1 MGEISVTHRER
12 APACPSCAADVP
24 AGARFCPACGVRL
37 SSGGEERRVVTVL
50 FADLVGS
57 TRLVESL
64 DPEASRGLLDGLF
77 RRLAAEVHRCGGTV
91 EKYIG
96 DAIVAVFG
104 FPIGHGDD
112 AARAVR
118 AALAMRDAARAL
130 ATEAGDFKPSLRVGL
145 DTGEVVAGAWA
156 GDLRVAGDAVFTAA
170 RIQQAAEP
178 DQVLISTRTLRAVGG
193 PVHTGQPRQIMAR
206 GKQRPVEVIEVSGL
220 EQALQPPA
228 LEPPGTV
235 LVDRE
240 QDLPRLVH
248 ALDDAVR
255 QRRLVLLVG
264 EAGVGKTTLARA
276 ATARFGDAARVLWGR
291 CLPEWQS
298 LPLWPVREVLAAA
311 ADVPVT
317 ETAGVLAGAIGRLV
331 AEAWPEPATAATA
344 AAAVCRLIGLEPDE
358 QGEPPSQLGVR
369 ELAATLAGVLGRLAS
384 RQPTLVVLED
394 IHCATRDLLE
404 VAAILVSTSRH
415 LGGQL
420 GFLGITRPDAPTLD
434 PEWLARAGT
443 ERIHLGS
450 LPEPATSQLL
460 AATLGGHPVAPGLR
474 VRVFEASRGNPLFIK
489 ELALALRDTG
499 QLRDRP
505 VSLPLP
511 DSLRALVGARLDRLP
526 SPRKQV
532 LCRAAVIGRWF
543 SPAALAGM
551 TGEAGEG
558 LDHDL
563 EELALAGLIERLPAR
578 LTGHQNSFAFHHALF
593 REVAYS
599 LLPKAA
605 RSALHERL
613 ATWLAVA
620 GEPAPEPPE
629 AVAPHLVQAVRLA
642 REIRPPTPAD
652 RALAGRTVAICR
664 QGAQRLREQEALVAA
679 AALLD
684 DALEMAEIAGTA
696 PEDVAE
702 LKAMRGTLRAVTG
715 HPDGALR
722 DLEAATASGRAAIRA
737 QAHIELSNL
746 HGTLS
751 DYEAA
756 AALAERALV
765 EARAAGSPSLVARA
779 LRAKALR
786 PYLAG
791 NLVETVALLEEAL
804 ELSRTGDQ
812 PGLAIDLQS
821 TLLPVRLY
829 LATPLEELT
838 RQARR
843 LAAAARAHGRRNAEA
858 GANVVLGEVRLLQGD
873 LAGAERHYGAADRQQ
888 RDMGLT
894 AQRVWSLLGLARVAV
909 GRGDAGQARR
919 FAAEAIA
926 VTSRPDG
933 VAEPDAFL
941 ALAEACLAGNDGA
954 GADAAIV
961 LARSSLQP
969 GDVVANAHLLR
980 LQAGLASAR
989 GRHEAAGELLER
1001 SLAAL
1006 DDTDY
1011 RLERLRVVVDLVP
1024 ALARIGRDA
1033 DAAARAAEA
1042 LRQARAIAAH
1052 AFARELEVAR

>member
-511 DSLRALVGARLDRLP
+511 DSLRALVGARLERLP
-526 SPRKQV
+526 S
-532 LCRAAVIGRWF
+532 
-543 SPAALAGM
+543 
-551 TGEAGEG
+551 
-558 LDHDL
+558 
-563 EELALAGLIERLPAR
+563 R

-1011 RLERLRVVVDLVP
+1011 RLERLRVVGDLVP

-1042 LRQARAIAAH
+1042 LRQARAIGAH